1 MTEHQQFI
9 PSVQK
14 QLARLKRYDEELSKV
29 ITDNFRI
36 NSPEDYPEIAR
47 QEIEGKNAQIELQKM
62 LIDALEKINK
72 ELTDAQMEHEVKV
85 GKLEDEVEKLKDEID
100 YWRGK

>member
-1 MTEHQQFI
+1 MTEQQFI

-29 ITDNFRI
+29 ITDNFHI

-47 QEIEGKNAQIELQKM
+47 QEIEGKNALIEIQRM

-85 GKLEDEVEKLKDEID
+85 GKLEDEVEQLKKQLYGENE
-100 YWRGK
+100 